1 MKKLIL
7 FTFTLT
13 TIFAVEIDFNHNG
26 WDREAYLYKPSCV
39 PDNPNNFFEP
49 VPLVMMFHGLG
60 GIGADNYA
68 ISTLAEDSCFIVAFP
83 SGLFNTWNVGP
94 EAGFSHDIDDNS
106 YVAALIDTINNNY
119 PIDTNRIYG
128 TGHSMGCLLY
138 TSPSPR
144 DVEESRMPSSA

>member
-49 VPLVMMFHGLG
+49 GIISDEIVLKTLKPLQQYFVF
-60 GIGADNYA
+60 
-68 ISTLAEDSCFIVAFP
+68 
-83 SGLFNTWNVGP
+83 
-94 EAGFSHDIDDNS
+94 
-106 YVAALIDTINNNY
+106 
-119 PIDTNRIYG
+119 
-128 TGHSMGCLLY
+128 
-138 TSPSPR
+138 
-144 DVEESRMPSSA
+144 